1 MIKFAIERE
10 GEEDQGR
17 RGHEPYRPGGQKEY
31 NGGEF
36 YFLEHELTFLSDR
49 SAHH

>member
-10 GEEDQGR
+10 GEEDQGK

-31 NGGEF
+31 EF
-36 YFLEHELTFLSDR
+36 YFLEHELTFFSDR
-49 SAHH
+49 SVHH